1 MSSKLITLL
10 TIVVL
15 TAGAVISPE
24 TTNAQQSDNTKKQQ
38 TDTVKTL
45 KEVSVNSK
53 KAFSVK
59 KMDRVVVNVD
69 ALISNAGTSA
79 LDVLEKSPGVQVD
92 QNGVVSLKG
101 KQGVLI
107 FIDDKPTYLA
117 ADDLQNYLKSLPS
130 SSLEQ
135 IEIMSNP
142 PARYDAAGGA
152 GVINIRTKKGTAKGF
167 NGALNLAI
175 NQGKRTRL
183 PNSLNFNIRDRKMNY
198 YGIISDTYNNSFTD
212 LDINR
217 TYKNSDNSPRSFFNQ
232 NSFFDRNG
240 NTLNGKFGADYYQ
253 SHTTTWGLVVTGMKR
268 KSTQINNNTS
278 NLFNANNLLDS
289 IITAN
294 NVDKINFNNGGLN
307 FNYRHQFDSTG
318 HGITADADYLTYQN
332 QTDQTYYNHSYFAGG
347 GLKSEDIL
355 SGDLPSTINI
365 YSIKTDYTLP
375 MRKGWKFE
383 SGLKTSY
390 TTTDNQAGY
399 ATTVNQTTKPDYDK
413 SNHFLFQERISAAY
427 INLSKEMKR
436 LSLQLGLRAEN
447 TRSNGHQLGNIMK
460 RDSTFTK
467 SYTSIFPTAYLLY
480 KLDSASNHQIGLNY
494 GRRIE
499 RPYYQDLN
507 PFLSPL
513 DKFTYYVGNP
523 FLKPSYIQSLEL
535 SYTLKNKYTLTSSY
549 SNAKDDVNET
559 IEITNGTYY
568 SRPAN
573 LGRQTVKSISFNGDF
588 NPFKWLNINIYSEL
602 TNIASKSAF
611 YTGTLNT
618 SGTYIYSNANAR
630 ITFGK
635 GWDGELSGNYRN
647 RMISAQFVLG
657 EIWVANVALQKK
669 LSAKAT
675 LKLSLNDLF
684 YSQVRTGVINNLA
697 QTEANW
703 INKSDTRTAILSFNY
718 RFGKTFTSPAKHE
731 NNGADAEKNRVKG

>member
-1 MSSKLITLL
+1 MNFKSIALLTFSALFVSVLTFSSKTY
-10 TIVVL
+10 
-15 TAGAVISPE
+15 
-24 TTNAQQSDNTKKQQ
+24 AQRADSTKKQH
-38 TDTVKTL
+38 TDTTKSL
-45 KEVSVNSK
+45 KEISVTAK
-53 KAFSVK
+53 KAFSIK
-59 KMDRVVVNVD
+59 KMDRVVINVD

-92 QNGVVSLKG
+92 QNGSISLKG
-101 KQGVLI
+101 KHGVLI
-107 FIDDKPTYLA
+107 YIDDKPTYLA
-117 ADDLQNYLKSLPS
+117 TEELQNYLKSLPS

-167 NGALNLAI
+167 NGALNLAV

-183 PNSLNFNIRDRKMNY
+183 PNSINFNIRNKKMNY
-198 YGIISDTYNNSFTD
+198 YGILSDNYNNSFTD

-217 TYKNSDNSPRSFFNQ
+217 TYKNADNSPRSFFNQ

-240 NTLNGKFGADYYQ
+240 NTLNGKVGADYYQ
-253 SHTTTWGLVVTGMKR
+253 SQKTTWGIVLTGMKR

-278 NLFNANNLLDS
+278 NLFNASKQLDS
-289 IITAN
+289 IITAK
-294 NVDKINFNNGGLN
+294 NVDKINFINGGIN

-318 HGITADADYLTYQN
+318 HGITADIDYLIYQN

-347 GLKSEDIL
+347 NLKSEDIL
-355 SGDLPSTINI
+355 SGNLPSTINI

-375 MRKGWKFE
+375 LANAWKFE

-390 TTTDNQAGY
+390 ITTNNKADYSN
-399 ATTVNQTTKPDYDK
+399 TVNQHTKPDYDK

-427 INLSKEMKR
+427 LNLSKEMKR
-436 LSLQLGLRAEN
+436 LSMQLGLRTEN
-447 TRSNGHQLGNIMK
+447 TQSDGHQLGNIMK
-460 RDSTFTK
+460 PDSTFSK
-467 SYTSIFPTAYLLY
+467 SYTSIFPTFYLLY
-480 KLDSASNHQIGLNY
+480 KIDSASKHQVGLNY

-499 RPYYQDLN
+499 RPFYQDLN

-523 FLKPSYIQSLEL
+523 FLKPSYIQSVEL
-535 SYTLKNKYTLTSSY
+535 SYTFKNKYTLTSSY
-549 SNAKDDVNET
+549 SNDKDAVNET

-573 LGRQTVKSISFNGDF
+573 LGRQIVKSLSFNGDMD
-588 NPFKWLNINIYSEL
+588 PFKWLNINLYSEL

-618 SGTYIYSNANAR
+618 SGTYVYTSANAR

-647 RMISAQFVLG
+647 RMITAQFVLG
-657 EIWVANVALQKK
+657 EIWTTNAAVQKK
-669 LSAKAT
+669 LSAKST
-675 LKLSLNDLF
+675 IKLSLNDLF
-684 YSQVRTGVINNLA
+684 YSNVRTGIIKNLA
-697 QTEANW
+697 LTEANW
-703 INKSDTRTAILSFNY
+703 VNKSDTRTAILSFSY
-718 RFGKTFTSPAKHE
+718 RFGKTFTTPPKHE